1 MPKKKLT
8 KAQVKRALKA
18 VFNNMDRLMID
29 KLLYRTDSNVP
40 MSLDKI
46 KLSGDNA
53 FRALKRVK

>member
-1 MPKKKLT
+1 MAKRKLT
-8 KAQVKRALKA
+8 KTQVKRALKT
-18 VFNNMDRLMID
+18 VFTNMDRLMID

>member
-1 MPKKKLT
+1 MARKKLT
-8 KAQVKRALKA
+8 KTQVKRALKS
-18 VFNNMDRLMID
+18 VFTNMDRLMID

-46 KLSGDNA
+46 KSSGDNA

>member
-8 KAQVKRALKA
+8 KAQVKRALKT
-18 VFNNMDRLMID
+18 VFTNMDRLMID

-46 KLSGDNA
+46 KSSGDNA